1 MISVRFMCGRL
12 SHPSTVRLMSSGMR
26 SIRRTRMA
34 RMMCRIIAVTLI
46 RMTPSSGLVR
56 RRRVLRSTWS
66 WCSLTGM
73 TWVCM

>member
-1 MISVRFMCGRL
+1 MCGCL

-26 SIRRTRMA
+26 SIRRTRPA
-34 RMMCRIIAVTLI
+34 RTMCHTIAVTLI
-46 RMTPSSGLVR
+46 RMAPSSGLVR
-56 RRRVLRSTWS
+56 RRRVSRSTWS